1 MFSLTWEDI
10 LTPNASARL
19 CPREESTQEMFPMRP
34 FAIGLVAA
42 LALGAL
48 VPAAVISAPKES
60 KDKPK
65 IDAKAREAGMKDAP
79 ALMQTV
85 NTGCTVTDA
94 RLIGADKK
102 TASTYYEV
110 ACQDSIGF
118 ALIAKKDTPP
128 QVFTCLEANAPA
140 ADGNPSALACLL
152 PGNADPKAGLK
163 PFVTKAAVACDI
175 ENARAI
181 GSGAKKSYFEVAC
194 KGGTGYVLQTSAPA
208 NVADEVVASS
218 CLLYEDGANVSCKLT
233 DKAAQLAIVD
243 TLTAASGKTCQ
254 VKDKR
259 YVLSTKTDNYFEV
272 ACADGKGY
280 MLQQTAAGG
289 ALARTIDCAQ
299 AAFVGGG
306 CTLTDSVAAQTEQ
319 AGLYSKLSTK
329 GGFNCDVEK
338 YGMLPSADPKK
349 EIVELKCKNRPD
361 GAIAIFST
369 GPAVIYD
376 CLFAE
381 MNGYRCSFSKQDTLF
396 PRLSADLK
404 AYGKGS
410 CEVSG
415 VRLVG
420 RNETEGYFEVACSD
434 GLPGWVMSYPINTPA
449 PKSKEILSCS
459 QAKGIGGGCKL
470 PTNATKK
477 G

>member
-1 MFSLTWEDI
+1 
-10 LTPNASARL
+10 
-19 CPREESTQEMFPMRP
+19 MRP
-34 FAIGLVAA
+34 FAIGLAAA

-181 GSGAKKSYFEVAC
+181 GSGAKKSYFEIAC
-194 KGGTGYVLQTSAPA
+194 KGGAGYVLQTSAPA

-233 DKAAQLAIVD
+233 DKATQLAIVD
-243 TLTAASGKTCQ
+243 TLTAASGKACQ

-259 YVLSTKTDNYFEV
+259 YVLSTKADNYFEV

-289 ALARTIDCAQ
+289 ALARAIDCAQ

-319 AGLYSKLSTK
+319 AGLYSKLATK
-329 GGFNCDVEK
+329 AGFNCDVEK

-349 EIVELKCKNRPD
+349 EIVELKCKDRPD

-381 MNGYRCSFSKQDTLF
+381 LNGYRCSFSKQDTMF

-434 GLPGWVMSYPINTPA
+434 GLPGWVMSYPINSPA

-470 PTNATKK
+470 PTNASKK
-477 G
+477 S

>member
-1 MFSLTWEDI
+1 
-10 LTPNASARL
+10 
-19 CPREESTQEMFPMRP
+19 MRP
-34 FAIGLVAA
+34 FAIGLAAA

-65 IDAKAREAGMKDAP
+65 VDAKAREAGMKEAP
-79 ALMQTV
+79 AIMQAL
-85 NTGCTVTDA
+85 NANCTVTDA

-102 TASTYYEV
+102 TNTSYYEV

-118 ALIAKKDTPP
+118 ALLAKKDEAP
-128 QVFTCLEANAPA
+128 QAFTCLESNAPA
-140 ADGNPSALACLL
+140 ADGKPSALACIL

-163 PFVTKAAVACDI
+163 PFIAKSGVACDI

-181 GSGAKKSYFEVAC
+181 GSGAKNSYFEIAC
-194 KGGTGYVLQTSAPA
+194 KGGAGYVMQTSNPA
-208 NVADEVVASS
+208 SAAGDVVANS
-218 CLLYEDGANVSCKLT
+218 CLLYEEGANVSCKLT

-243 TLTAASGKTCQ
+243 TLAAASGKSCQ

-280 MLQQTAAGG
+280 MLQQASAGG

-319 AGLYSKLSTK
+319 AGLYSRLATK
-329 GGFNCDVEK
+329 GGFDCDVEK

-349 EIVELKCKNRPD
+349 EIVELKCKNRTD

-381 MNGYRCSFSKQDTLF
+381 LNGYRCTFSKQDSLF

-420 RNETEGYFEVACSD
+420 RNETDGYFEVACSD
-434 GLPGWVMSYPINTPA
+434 GLPGWVMSYPVNTPA

-459 QAKGIGGGCKL
+459 QALGLSEGSSPHRG
-470 PTNATKK
+470 AA
-477 G
+477 

>member
-1 MFSLTWEDI
+1 
-10 LTPNASARL
+10 
-19 CPREESTQEMFPMRP
+19 MRP
-34 FAIGLVAA
+34 FAIGLAAA

-60 KDKPK
+60 KSKPA

-85 NTGCTVTDA
+85 NTGCVITDA

-102 TASTYYEV
+102 TASSYYEV

-118 ALIAKKDTPP
+118 ALIAKKDAAP
-128 QVFTCLEANAPA
+128 QVFTCLESNAPA

-163 PFVTKAAVACDI
+163 PFVTKAALACDI

-194 KGGTGYVLQTSAPA
+194 KGGTGYILQTSAPA
-208 NVADEVVASS
+208 NVADEVAGTS
-218 CLLYEDGANVSCKLT
+218 CLLYEEGANVSCKLT
-233 DKAAQLAIVD
+233 DKATQLAIVD
-243 TLTAASGKTCQ
+243 TLTAASGKACQ

-259 YVLSTKTDNYFEV
+259 YVLSTKADNYFEV

-289 ALARTIDCAQ
+289 ALARAIDCAQ

-319 AGLYSKLSTK
+319 AGLYSKLATK

-338 YGMLPSADPKK
+338 YGMLPSQDPKK

-361 GAIAIFST
+361 GAIGIFST
-369 GPAVIYD
+369 GPAIVYD

-381 MNGYRCSFSKQDTLF
+381 MNGYRCSFSKQDSVF

-470 PTNATKK
+470 PTNASKK
-477 G
+477 T

>member
-1 MFSLTWEDI
+1 
-10 LTPNASARL
+10 
-19 CPREESTQEMFPMRP
+19 MRP
-34 FAIGLVAA
+34 FAIGLAAA

-181 GSGAKKSYFEVAC
+181 GSGAKKSYFEIAC
-194 KGGTGYVLQTSAPA
+194 KGGAGYVLQTSAPA

-233 DKAAQLAIVD
+233 DKATQLAIVD
-243 TLTAASGKTCQ
+243 TLTAASGKACQ

-259 YVLSTKTDNYFEV
+259 YVLSTKADNYFEV

-289 ALARTIDCAQ
+289 ALARAIDCAQ

-319 AGLYSKLSTK
+319 AGLYSKLATK

-349 EIVELKCKNRPD
+349 EIVELKCKDRPD

-381 MNGYRCSFSKQDTLF
+381 LNGYRCSFSKQDTMF

-434 GLPGWVMSYPINTPA
+434 GLPGWVMSYPINSPA

-470 PTNATKK
+470 PTNASKK
-477 G
+477 S

>member
-1 MFSLTWEDI
+1 
-10 LTPNASARL
+10 
-19 CPREESTQEMFPMRP
+19 MRP
-34 FAIGLVAA
+34 FAIGLAAA

-65 IDAKAREAGMKDAP
+65 VDAKAREAGMKEAP
-79 ALMQTV
+79 AIMQAL
-85 NTGCTVTDA
+85 NANCTVTDA

-102 TASTYYEV
+102 TNTSYYEV

-118 ALIAKKDTPP
+118 ALLAKKDEAP
-128 QVFTCLEANAPA
+128 QAFTCLESNAPA
-140 ADGNPSALACLL
+140 ADGKPSALACIL

-163 PFVTKAAVACDI
+163 PFIAKSGVACDI

-181 GSGAKKSYFEVAC
+181 GSGAKNSYFEIAC
-194 KGGTGYVLQTSAPA
+194 KGGAGYVMQTSNPA
-208 NVADEVVASS
+208 SAAGDVVANS
-218 CLLYEDGANVSCKLT
+218 CLLYEEGANVSCKLT

-243 TLTAASGKTCQ
+243 TLAAASGKSCQ

-280 MLQQTAAGG
+280 MLQQASAGG

-319 AGLYSKLSTK
+319 AGLYSRLATK
-329 GGFNCDVEK
+329 GGFDCDVEK

-349 EIVELKCKNRPD
+349 EIVELKCKNRTD

-381 MNGYRCSFSKQDTLF
+381 LNGYRCTFSKQDSLF

-420 RNETEGYFEVACSD
+420 RNETDGYFEVACSD
-434 GLPGWVMSYPINTPA
+434 GLPGWVMSYPVNTPA

-459 QAKGIGGGCKL
+459 QADQRLQESLI
-470 PTNATKK
+470 TAQA
-477 G
+477 

>member
-1 MFSLTWEDI
+1 
-10 LTPNASARL
+10 
-19 CPREESTQEMFPMRP
+19 MRP
-34 FAIGLVAA
+34 FAIGLAAA

-60 KDKPK
+60 KTKPAV
-65 IDAKAREAGMKDAP
+65 DAKAREAGMKDAP
-79 ALMQTV
+79 AIVQAA
-85 NTGCTVTDA
+85 NSGCTVTDA

-102 TASTYYEV
+102 TETSYYEV

-118 ALIAKKDTPP
+118 AVLAKKDTAP
-128 QVFTCLEANAPA
+128 QLYTCLESNQPAP
-140 ADGNPSALACLL
+140 DGKPSALTCIL

-163 PFVTKAAVACDI
+163 PFIAKSGTTCEI

-181 GSGAKKSYFEVAC
+181 GSGSKNSYFEVAC

-208 NVADEVVASS
+208 NASAEVVANS
-218 CLLYEDGANVSCKLT
+218 CLLYEETANVSCKLT
-233 DKAAQLAIVD
+233 NRATQLAVVD
-243 TLTAASGKTCQ
+243 TLAAASGKSCT

-259 YVLSTKTDNYFEV
+259 YVLSTKADNYFEV

-280 MLQQTAAGG
+280 MLQQTVAGG
-289 ALARTIDCAQ
+289 ALARAIDCAQ

-319 AGLYSKLSTK
+319 AGLYSKLAAK
-329 GGFNCDVEK
+329 GGFNCNVEK
-338 YGMLPSADPKK
+338 YGMLPSPDNKK
-349 EIVELKCKNRPD
+349 EVVELKCSDRPD

-376 CLFAE
+376 CLTSE
-381 MNGYRCSFSKQDTLF
+381 LNGYRCSFSKQDSAF

-420 RNETEGYFEVACSD
+420 RNETDGYVEVACSD
-434 GLPGWVMSYPINTPA
+434 GLPGWVMSYPVNTAA
-449 PKSKEILSCS
+449 PKSKEILSCA

-470 PTNATKK
+470 PTNASKK

>member
-1 MFSLTWEDI
+1 
-10 LTPNASARL
+10 
-19 CPREESTQEMFPMRP
+19 MRP
-34 FAIGLVAA
+34 FAIGLAAA

-65 IDAKAREAGMKDAP
+65 VDAKAREAGMKDAP
-79 ALMQTV
+79 AIMQSL
-85 NTGCTVTDA
+85 NAGCTVTDA
-94 RLIGADKK
+94 RLIGLDKK
-102 TASTYYEV
+102 TATGYYEV

-118 ALIAKKDTPP
+118 ALIAKKDAPA
-128 QVFTCLEANAPA
+128 QAFTCLESNAPA
-140 ADGNPSALACLL
+140 ADGKPSALACIL
-152 PGNADPKAGLK
+152 PGNEDPKAGLK
-163 PFVTKAAVACDI
+163 PFVAKAGVSCDI

-181 GSGAKKSYFEVAC
+181 GSGAKNSYFEIAC
-194 KGGTGYVLQTSAPA
+194 KGGSGYVMQTTNPASAA
-208 NVADEVVASS
+208 GDVVANS
-218 CLLYEDGANVSCKLT
+218 CLLYEEGANVSCKLT

-243 TLTAASGKTCQ
+243 TLTAASGKACQ

-280 MLQQTAAGG
+280 MLQQTSAGG

-299 AAFVGGG
+299 ASFVGGG

-319 AGLYSKLSTK
+319 AGLYTKLSTK
-329 GGFNCDVEK
+329 GGFDCQVEK
-338 YGMLPSADPKK
+338 YGMLPSPDPKK

-381 MNGYRCSFSKQDTLF
+381 LNGYRCSFSKQDSMF

-420 RNETEGYFEVACSD
+420 RNDSEGYFEVACSD
-434 GLPGWVMSYPINTPA
+434 GLPGWVMSYPVNTPN
-449 PKSKEILSCS
+449 PKSKEILACS

-470 PTNATKK
+470 PTNASKK
-477 G
+477 S

>member
-1 MFSLTWEDI
+1 
-10 LTPNASARL
+10 
-19 CPREESTQEMFPMRP
+19 MRP
-34 FAIGLVAA
+34 FAIGLAAA

-65 IDAKAREAGMKDAP
+65 VDAKAREAGMKDAP
-79 ALMQTV
+79 AIMQSL
-85 NTGCTVTDA
+85 NAGCTVTDA
-94 RLIGADKK
+94 RLIGLDKK
-102 TASTYYEV
+102 TATGYYEV

-118 ALIAKKDTPP
+118 ALIAKKDTPA
-128 QVFTCLEANAPA
+128 QAFTCLESNAPA
-140 ADGNPSALACLL
+140 ADGKPSALACIL
-152 PGNADPKAGLK
+152 PGNENPKAGLK
-163 PFVTKAAVACDI
+163 PFVAKAGVACDI

-181 GSGAKKSYFEVAC
+181 GSGAKNSYFEIAC
-194 KGGTGYVLQTSAPA
+194 KGGTGYVMQTTNPASAAGDVLA
-208 NVADEVVASS
+208 NS
-218 CLLYEDGANVSCKLT
+218 CLLYEEGANVSCKLT

-299 AAFVGGG
+299 AGFVGGG

-319 AGLYSKLSTK
+319 AGLYTKLSTK
-329 GGFNCDVEK
+329 GGFDCQVEK
-338 YGMLPSADPKK
+338 YGMLPSPDPKK

-381 MNGYRCSFSKQDTLF
+381 LNGYRCSFSKQDSMF

-420 RNETEGYFEVACSD
+420 RNDNEGYFEVACSD
-434 GLPGWVMSYPINTPA
+434 GLPGWVMSYPVNTPN
-449 PKSKEILSCS
+449 PKSKEILACS

-470 PTNATKK
+470 PTNASKK
-477 G
+477 S

>member
-1 MFSLTWEDI
+1 MFSLTSEDI
-10 LTPNASARL
+10 LTPNARARL

-34 FAIGLVAA
+34 LAIGLAAA

-60 KDKPK
+60 KDKPA
-65 IDAKAREAGMKDAP
+65 IDAKSREAGMKDAP
-79 ALMQTV
+79 AIVQAIGL
-85 NTGCTVTDA
+85 GCTVNDA
-94 RLIGADKK
+94 RLIGTDKK
-102 TASTYYEV
+102 TATSYFEV
-110 ACQDSIGF
+110 ACQDSMGF

-128 QVFTCLEANAPA
+128 QAFTCLESGVPAP
-140 ADGNPSALACLL
+140 DGKPSALACIL
-152 PGNADPKAGLK
+152 PGNADQKAGLK
-163 PFVTKAAVACDI
+163 PFMAKAGVACDI

-181 GSGAKKSYFEVAC
+181 GSGAKNSYFEVAC
-194 KGGTGYVLQTSAPA
+194 KGNSGYIVQTVSPI
-208 NVADEVVASS
+208 NVAGDVVANS
-218 CLLYEDGANVSCKLT
+218 CLLYEEGANVSCKLT

-243 TLTAASGKTCQ
+243 TLAAASGKSCT

-259 YVLSTKTDNYFEV
+259 YVLSTKADNYFEV

-289 ALARTIDCAQ
+289 ALARTIDCSQ

-319 AGLYSKLSTK
+319 AGLYTKLATK
-329 GGFNCDVEK
+329 GGFDCQVEK
-338 YGMLPSADPKK
+338 YGMLPSPDPRK

-361 GAIAIFST
+361 GAIAIFSS

-381 MNGYRCSFSKQDTLF
+381 LNGYRCTFSKQDSLL

-420 RNETEGYFEVACSD
+420 RNDTEGYFEVACSD
-434 GLPGWVMSYPINTPA
+434 GLPGWVMSYPVNTPN
-449 PKSKEILSCS
+449 PKSKEILACS

-470 PTNATKK
+470 PTNVKK
-477 G
+477 S

>member
-1 MFSLTWEDI
+1 
-10 LTPNASARL
+10 
-19 CPREESTQEMFPMRP
+19 MRP
-34 FAIGLVAA
+34 FAIGLAAA

-65 IDAKAREAGMKDAP
+65 VDGKAREAGMKEAP
-79 ALMQTV
+79 AIIQAL
-85 NTGCTVTDA
+85 NANCTVTDA

-102 TASTYYEV
+102 TNTSYYEV

-118 ALIAKKDTPP
+118 ALLAKKDEAP
-128 QVFTCLEANAPA
+128 QAFTCLESNAPA
-140 ADGNPSALACLL
+140 PDGKPSALACIL

-163 PFVTKAAVACDI
+163 PFVAKSGVACDI

-181 GSGAKKSYFEVAC
+181 GSGAKNSYFEIAC
-194 KGGTGYVLQTSAPA
+194 KGGAGYVMQTSNPA
-208 NVADEVVASS
+208 SAAGDVVANS
-218 CLLYEDGANVSCKLT
+218 CLLYEEGANVSCKLT

-243 TLTAASGKTCQ
+243 TLAAASGKSCQ

-280 MLQQTAAGG
+280 MLQQTSAGG

-319 AGLYSKLSTK
+319 AGLYSKLATK

-338 YGMLPSADPKK
+338 YGMLPSQDPKK

-381 MNGYRCSFSKQDTLF
+381 LNGYRCSFSKQDSLF

-420 RNETEGYFEVACSD
+420 RNETDGYFEVACSD
-434 GLPGWVMSYPINTPA
+434 GLPGWVMSYPVNTPA

-470 PTNATKK
+470 PTNASKK
-477 G
+477 A

>member
-1 MFSLTWEDI
+1 
-10 LTPNASARL
+10 
-19 CPREESTQEMFPMRP
+19 MRP
-34 FAIGLVAA
+34 FAIGLAAA

-65 IDAKAREAGMKDAP
+65 VDAKAREAGMKEAP
-79 ALMQTV
+79 AIMQAL
-85 NTGCTVTDA
+85 NANCTVTDA

-102 TASTYYEV
+102 TNTSYYEV

-118 ALIAKKDTPP
+118 ALLAKKDEAP
-128 QVFTCLEANAPA
+128 QAFTCLESNAPA
-140 ADGNPSALACLL
+140 ADGKPSALACIL

-163 PFVTKAAVACDI
+163 PFVAKAGVACDI

-181 GSGAKKSYFEVAC
+181 GSGAKNSYFEIAC
-194 KGGTGYVLQTSAPA
+194 KGGVGYVMQTSNPA
-208 NVADEVVASS
+208 SAAGDVVANS
-218 CLLYEDGANVSCKLT
+218 CLLYEEGANVSCKLT

-243 TLTAASGKTCQ
+243 TLAAASGKSCQ

-280 MLQQTAAGG
+280 MLQQTSAGG
-289 ALARTIDCAQ
+289 ALARAIDCAQ

-319 AGLYSKLSTK
+319 AGLYSRLATK
-329 GGFNCDVEK
+329 GGFDCDVEK

-381 MNGYRCSFSKQDTLF
+381 LNGYRCTFSKQDSLF

-420 RNETEGYFEVACSD
+420 RNDTDGYFEVACSD
-434 GLPGWVMSYPINTPA
+434 GLPGWVMSYPVNTPA

-470 PTNATKK
+470 PTNASKK
-477 G
+477 S

>member
-1 MFSLTWEDI
+1 
-10 LTPNASARL
+10 
-19 CPREESTQEMFPMRP
+19 MRP
-34 FAIGLVAA
+34 FAIGLAAA

-181 GSGAKKSYFEVAC
+181 GSGAKKSYFEIAC
-194 KGGTGYVLQTSAPA
+194 KGGAGYVLQTSAPA

-233 DKAAQLAIVD
+233 DKATQLAIVD
-243 TLTAASGKTCQ
+243 TLTAASGKACQ

-259 YVLSTKTDNYFEV
+259 YVLSTKADNYFEV

-289 ALARTIDCAQ
+289 ALARAIDCAQ

-319 AGLYSKLSTK
+319 AGLYSKLATK

-349 EIVELKCKNRPD
+349 EIVELKCKDRPD

-381 MNGYRCSFSKQDTLF
+381 LNGYRCSFSKQDTMF

-410 CEVSG
+410 CDVSG

-470 PTNATKK
+470 PTNASKK
-477 G
+477 S